1 MRRRVPG
8 VVIRD
13 AVLDRLN
20 KTPPD
25 RWRAE
30 GIEICIEIIE
40 QVRQIKGVAGIHVM
54 AYRQEE
60 AVAEIIQRLGLV
72 PRVSPAEI
80 GAG

>member
-1 MRRRVPG
+1 MRTRVPG
-8 VVIRD
+8 VVIPN
-13 AVLDRLN
+13 ALIERLE
-20 KTPPD
+20 KTPRG

-40 QVRQIKGVAGIHVM
+40 QIRQIKGVAGIHVM

-72 PRVSPAEI
+72 PRVSPAEA